1 MTCELPLERT
11 RRGRI
16 DAEDDA
22 LHFRHIGIG
31 EAEVGCQGDDSMRD
45 MVSWKGLVTLHMPL
59 AHQREA

>member
-1 MTCELPLERT
+1 MTYELPLERT

-31 EAEVGCQGDDSMRD
+31 KAEVGCQSDDSIQDRF
-45 MVSWKGLVTLHMPL
+45 SSKGLVPLQMPL
-59 AHQREA
+59 AHQ